1 MNFIFSFAG
10 EFSQPDGGLSKFK
23 QAVDRRTGK
32 NYLLQYVNIGG
43 MYFFLY
49 IFYLMKVGIFCRT

>member
-43 MYFFLY
+43 MYFFY
-49 IFYLMKVGIFCRT
+49 IYFIL